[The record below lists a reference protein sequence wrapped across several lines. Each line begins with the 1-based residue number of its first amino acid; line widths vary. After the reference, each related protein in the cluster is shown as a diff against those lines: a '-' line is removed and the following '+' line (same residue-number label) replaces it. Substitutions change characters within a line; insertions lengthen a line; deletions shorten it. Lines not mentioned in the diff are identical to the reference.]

1 MNEPVGR
8 QNVSD
13 IWADV
18 IILLFSSKFGK
29 FVELKANLVV
39 MNRCLVY
46 ILLLFSALCAAMPA
60 LAAETVPVQD
70 ERQADVLPT
79 VEVTGMVL
87 EFRTNGSE
95 PVKFKIF
102 SITGQLIK
110 TIVVKS
116 VPVKVELPK
125 GFYIVKCDTWTKRVM
140 LK

>member
-1 MNEPVGR
+1 
-8 QNVSD
+8 
-13 IWADV
+13 
-18 IILLFSSKFGK
+18 
-29 FVELKANLVV
+29 

-70 ERQADVLPT
+70 ERQAEVSPS